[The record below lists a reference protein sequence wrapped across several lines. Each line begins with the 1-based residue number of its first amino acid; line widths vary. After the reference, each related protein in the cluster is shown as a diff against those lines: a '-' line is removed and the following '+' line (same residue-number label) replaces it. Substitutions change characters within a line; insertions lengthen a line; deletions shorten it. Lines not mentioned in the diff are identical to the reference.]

1 MPNIAQALKAEIV
14 RIGRKEIK
22 ASANILH
29 RSIVILK
36 KNVADHKRRIAA
48 LESEI
53 KHLKSF
59 HKKIEEQKPKVKPEI
74 AEKVRFTSKSIT
86 KLRNKLGLTQEE
98 FGKIIGVSSQNVYAL
113 EHKVG
118 RLKFRP
124 ATLSNLLSIRGLGK
138 REAKKRLEEI
148 GNKKK

>member
-14 RIGRKEIK
+14 RISRKEIK
-22 ASANILH
+22 ASVNPIH
-29 RSIVILK
+29 KTNVILK
-36 KNVADHKRRIAA
+36 KSATEFKRKITA

-53 KHLKSF
+53 KRLKSLN
-59 HKKIEEQKPKVKPEI
+59 KTIEKPQIDPKV

-118 RLKFRP
+118 RLKFRA

-148 GNKKK
+148 GNRKK

>member
-14 RIGRKEIK
+14 RISRKEIK
-22 ASANILH
+22 ASGNSIH
-29 RSIVILK
+29 KSIVSLK
-36 KNVADHKRRIAA
+36 KTVAELKRKITI

-53 KHLKSF
+53 NRLKSS
-59 HKKIEEQKPKVKPEI
+59 HKEIEEQKPKVTPEI
-74 AEKVRFTSKSIT
+74 AEKVRFTSKSIV

-98 FGKIIGVSSQNVYAL
+98 FGKIIGVSSQNIYAL

-124 ATLSNLLSIRGLGK
+124 TTLSNLLSIRGLGK